1 MRDDRERLLDILDSI
16 SLIEKYLS
24 SNTNLY
30 HLNELELMGVV
41 RCIEIIGEASR
52 CLSEDC
58 KNKYNQ
64 VPWRQISNMRNILVH
79 QYFEIDTDRVESVI
93 KKNIPELKVSVEEIL
108 KQL

>member
-1 MRDDRERLLDILDSI
+1 M
-16 SLIEKYLS
+16 
-24 SNTNLY
+24 
-30 HLNELELMGVV
+30 ELMGIV